1 MSLALKCHF
10 LSLKG
15 AFSQKMDP
23 LPSSSSSL
31 LKAKDT
37 KSPLI
42 WHLFLTTN
50 DRGATELINSNGK
63 SLLGLDCKDSIGK
76 ITSRDLSCHDSIGK
90 VTGRGLD
97 YHESIGK
104 VTSRGL
110 GCHDSIGKVDSRG
123 PSCYESIGKVTSRD
137 LGCQE
142 TIRKVTGRGLGHHK
156 CH

>member
-23 LPSSSSSL
+23 LPSSSSFS
-31 LKAKDT
+31 KENYK

-42 WHLFLTTN
+42 WHLFLSTN
-50 DRGATELINSNGK
+50 DRGAIDFINKREK
-63 SLLGLDCKDSIGK
+63 SILGLDCNEF
-76 ITSRDLSCHDSIGK
+76 IGK
-90 VTGRGLD
+90 VTNRDLDYHEFIGKVTSRGLG

-110 GCHDSIGKVDSRG
+110 GC
-123 PSCYESIGKVTSRD
+123 YESIGKMTSRGLD
-137 LGCQE
+137 SHESIG
-142 TIRKVTGRGLGHHK
+142 KVTGRGLGHHK
-156 CH
+156 TSLNTHN